1 MGASPPGDRAHRA
14 TEFAATAR
22 RRAGGRASREPAG
35 PAAGRPTAPRPPAR
49 AAALRSR
56 AAAAREDYSPRRA
69 SRRAAPGWGRPGA
82 GGAAARGAPS
92 PLASPWRRPDVTPR
106 GLPAGAAVCQRRGR
120 SGGATPASPPPPPRG
135 CRSPQAGRAGPGR
148 GLPAPG
154 GPVAPLGPPAACR
167 RQVWPSSLAAGSFLS
182 GLRGHSPPAA
192 APVVGETTRG
202 GGAKAVL
209 GGKSGFVW
217 GSGQR
222 WPRCPKSGFVTR
234 CATSQ

>member
-14 TEFAATAR
+14 TEIAATAR

-106 GLPAGAAVCQRRGR
+106 GLPARAAVCQRRGR

-135 CRSPQAGRAGPGR
+135 CRSPQPGRAGPRAASAWWARRTPGPTR
-148 GLPAPG
+148 GL
-154 GPVAPLGPPAACR
+154 
-167 RQVWPSSLAAGSFLS
+167 SAAGLALQLS
-182 GLRGHSPPAA
+182 RRVISVRAQRPQPSCSSARG
-192 APVVGETTRG
+192 R
-202 GGAKAVL
+202 
-209 GGKSGFVW
+209 
-217 GSGQR
+217 
-222 WPRCPKSGFVTR
+222 
-234 CATSQ
+234 